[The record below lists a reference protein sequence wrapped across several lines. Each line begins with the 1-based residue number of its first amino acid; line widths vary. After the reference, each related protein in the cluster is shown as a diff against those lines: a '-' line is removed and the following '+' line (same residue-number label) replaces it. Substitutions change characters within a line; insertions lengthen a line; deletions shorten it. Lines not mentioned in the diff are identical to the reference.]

1 MEEAVEKYF
10 DYLKNEKKVSENTFS
25 SYKRDITK
33 YISYLDGNSMTV
45 SNATKTDVLSYI
57 MNMQDCGASV
67 STVSRNLASLRSLY
81 GYMIKNRFTD
91 TDPMDN
97 IKNYRAERKL
107 PAILT
112 GPEVEI
118 LLGQPKEKDNLGYR
132 DKALLELLYA
142 TGMRVTELI
151 ELDVENVNIEVGY
164 INCIHNGKARV
175 IPIYADAAKALKN
188 YLTKA
193 RPRMTEEKNG
203 ALFINCNGGRLSRQ
217 GFWKI
222 IKRYKEQAKITKE
235 ITPHTLRHS
244 FAVHLLE
251 NGADLKSLQE
261 MLGHSDISST
271 QIYTKVVKQRLK
283 NVYNHTHPKAK
294 LEK

>member
-10 DYLKNEKKVSENTFS
+10 NYLKNEKKVSENTFA

-33 YISYLDGNSMTV
+33 YISYLDGKSITV
-45 SNATKTDVLSYI
+45 SGATKTDILSYI
-57 MNMQDCGASV
+57 MDIQERGASV
-67 STVSRNLASLRSLY
+67 STISRSLASLRSLY
-81 GYMIKNRFTD
+81 GYMVRNRLTDKN
-91 TDPMDN
+91 PMEN

-107 PAILT
+107 PEILT

-118 LLGQPKEKDNLGYR
+118 LLSQPKDNDLLGYR

-151 ELDVENVNIEVGY
+151 ELDVENVNTEVGY

-175 IPIYADAAKALKN
+175 IPIYADAARALKN

-193 RPRMTEEKNG
+193 RPFMTNDKNG
-203 ALFINCNGGRLSRQ
+203 ALFLNYSGTRLSRQ

-222 IKRYKEQAKITKE
+222 IKHYKEQARITKDF
-235 ITPHTLRHS
+235 TPHTLRHS

-271 QIYTKVVKQRLK
+271 QIYTKIVKQRLK
-283 NVYNHTHPKAK
+283 NVYNNTHPKAK
-294 LEK
+294 AKN